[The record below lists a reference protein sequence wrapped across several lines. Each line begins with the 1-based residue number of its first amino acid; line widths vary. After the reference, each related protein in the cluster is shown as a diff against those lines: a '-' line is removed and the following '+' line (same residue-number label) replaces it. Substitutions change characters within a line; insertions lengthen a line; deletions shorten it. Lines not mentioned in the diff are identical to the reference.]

1 MKPLPL
7 LMLRPPSKAHVAESP
22 NAHMRDLELDSM
34 SEAAYRQLPP
44 MLCAL
49 SASRHLNCASFLA
62 PWPPITIPRRYR
74 VSEQAREMSS
84 YVATNGTSS
93 VIEKRTTVG
102 VKFLGFGHSQT
113 KVS

>member
-1 MKPLPL
+1 
-7 LMLRPPSKAHVAESP
+7 
-22 NAHMRDLELDSM
+22 
-34 SEAAYRQLPP
+34 
-44 MLCAL
+44 
-49 SASRHLNCASFLA
+49 
-62 PWPPITIPRRYR
+62 
-74 VSEQAREMSS
+74 MSS